1 MPRILGVGYPKMLPV
16 MSLDFFLNPDL
27 NARAEGMALSMIIA
41 FIVLVLIFIYMYITA
56 RTVRKD

>member
-1 MPRILGVGYPKMLPV
+1 
-16 MSLDFFLNPDL
+16 
-27 NARAEGMALSMIIA
+27 MALSMIIA